1 MYATV
6 DEVMVLCETKK
17 KKQNRTLS
25 LLIVALGEFP
35 LKQSV
40 AIYYVEQ
47 KH

>member
-6 DEVMVLCETKK
+6 DEVMVLCETK